1 MKNNIRVFTMLAIQG
16 LFTIAYTATVLPFTV
31 RFFKHIA
38 TPSASTNDMLPL
50 DAAHVILMP
59 VFLVILEFASIW
71 LVTRAWTDNKDRWI
85 AMALFFCCQCLPVTS
100 VYFDSRHKDYIDVKA
115 HFEQSKAELC
125 TAIQT
130 RIDGI
135 KSQIVTMDKDL
146 AVLKSDRS
154 TNSASIMKLILSK
167 RKKLD
172 NTLKEE
178 VQSNASF
185 RQQREKEISE
195 AIKEKKTQTDLLSLE
210 VKNLA
215 AAKQSKLPYRSEI
228 EFIIA
233 TVFTPYSYPSLY
245 FAALFPITL
254 LAVGFFLSRSKSQ
267 TVTAAASHFDLDGH
281 LKNVVSSLP
290 PEMHAGY
297 AKSLIPPL
305 EAHLSVFK
313 ASREMLM
320 ENDHLHLNHA
330 LIRDLINQVQHLNNQ
345 VSKSRLEEGAKS
357 HLAVS
362 LKQILERNLFPKE
375 VSNHV

>member
-1 MKNNIRVFTMLAIQG
+1 MKNFFKVTSIAMSII
-16 LFTIAYTATVLPFTV
+16 FTIAYTATVLPFTV

-38 TPSASTNDMLPL
+38 TPSAASNDLLPL
-50 DAAHVILMP
+50 DTAHLFLMP

-85 AMALFFCCQCLPVTS
+85 ALILFFCCQCLPVTS
-100 VYFDSRHKDYIDVKA
+100 VYFDSRHKDFIDVKA
-115 HFEQSKAELC
+115 HFEQTKAELC

-135 KSQIVTMDKDL
+135 NSQIATIDKDL
-146 AVLKSDRS
+146 TVLKSDRS
-154 TNSASIMKLILSK
+154 TNSAAIMKLILSK

-185 RQQREKEISE
+185 RQQRETEISE
-195 AIKEKKTQTDLLSLE
+195 ATKEKKKQTDLLALE
-210 VKNLA
+210 IKNLA

-233 TVFTPYSYPSLY
+233 TVFTPNSYPSLY
-245 FAALFPITL
+245 FAALFPVTL
-254 LAVGFFLSRSKSQ
+254 LAVGFFLSRNRSQ
-267 TVTAAASHFDLDGH
+267 TATASTAHFNLDCH
-281 LKNVVSSLP
+281 LENVVASLP

-297 AKSLIPPL
+297 AKSLVPPL

-313 ASREMLM
+313 ASRELVI
-320 ENDHLHLNHA
+320 ETDHLYQNHA
-330 LIRDLINQVQHLNNQ
+330 LTCDFADQVQHLNTQ
-345 VSKSRLEEGAKS
+345 VARSKLEEGAKNQ
-357 HLAVS
+357 LAVS
-362 LKQILERNLFPKE
+362 LKQILEHNLFQKE